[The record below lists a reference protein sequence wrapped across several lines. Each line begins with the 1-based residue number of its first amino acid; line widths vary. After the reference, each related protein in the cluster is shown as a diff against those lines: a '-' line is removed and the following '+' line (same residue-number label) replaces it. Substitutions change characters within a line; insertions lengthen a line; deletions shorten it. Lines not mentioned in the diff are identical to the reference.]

1 MDLGLSEQQEILKR
15 TAREFLEAE
24 CPTSLVRELEY
35 SEQGYSP
42 ELWKKMAH
50 LGWLGQAFPPEYGGE
65 GASLI
70 DQVVLFEEMG
80 RALLP
85 GPLLPSAV
93 LSGQALVRAGSE
105 NQKAGLLTGM
115 ARGETIVTAPLPEP
129 GTGPGE
135 GGLGLAAADGG
146 YLLNGALLFVP
157 YAHVANYV
165 LCAASSNGDGRAT
178 EDSRA
183 PGVTLL
189 LVDTGSPGV
198 TVNLMESVAG
208 YKQHEVLF
216 QDVRVPGDRVLG
228 QAGRGESPLAS
239 AREWATVVQC
249 AEMVGRAQKILEM
262 VVEYSKNRVQ
272 FGRPIGAFQAV
283 QHRCADLKLAVD
295 GAQLVTH
302 QAASKVAQGFPCPE
316 DIAMAKAA
324 AGALSR
330 LAVTAGHTI
339 FAGIAFTLDHD
350 MQLYTQRSK
359 LAEANLGD
367 TDFHLD
373 RLGDQMGL

>member
-15 TAREFLEAE
+15 TAREFLEAA
-24 CPTSLVRELEY
+24 CPISLVRELEH

-50 LGWLGQAFPPEYGGE
+50 LGWLGQAFPPEYGGD
-65 GASLI
+65 GASLM
-70 DQVVLFEEMG
+70 DQVVLFEEVG

-85 GPLLPSAV
+85 GPILPSSV
-93 LSGQALVRAGSE
+93 LSGQALVSAGSE
-105 NQKAGLLTGM
+105 DQKVDLLSGM
-115 ARGETIVTAPLPEP
+115 ARGETILTALLPEP
-129 GTGPGE
+129 GTGPGD
-135 GGLGLAAADGG
+135 GGPHLAASAGG

-157 YAHVANYV
+157 YAHVANYL
-165 LCAASSNGDGRAT
+165 LCAAGPGGN
-178 EDSRA
+178 SRA
-183 PGVTLL
+183 PEDAQEPEVTLL
-189 LVDTGSPGV
+189 LVDIKSTGV

-228 QAGRGESPLAS
+228 QAGRGESSLAS
-239 AREWATVVQC
+239 AREWVMVVQC
-249 AEMVGRAQKILEM
+249 AEMVGRAQTILEM
-262 VVEYSKNRVQ
+262 VVEYSKVRVQ

-302 QAASKVAQGFPCPE
+302 RAASKVTQGIPCSE

-339 FAGIAFTLDHD
+339 FAGIAFTMDHD

-359 LAEANLGD
+359 VAEANLGD

-373 RLGDQMGL
+373 RLGEQMGL

>member
-1 MDLGLSEQQEILKR
+1 MDLGLSEQQEILRR

-24 CPTSLVRELEY
+24 CPTSLVRELEH

-42 ELWKKMAH
+42 ELWKMMAH

-85 GPLLPSAV
+85 GPLLPSSV

-105 NQKAGLLTGM
+105 DQKAGLLTSM

-129 GTGPGE
+129 GFGPGD
-135 GGLGLAAADGG
+135 GGLRLTAAGAG
-146 YLLNGALLFVP
+146 YVLNGALLFVP
-157 YAHVANYV
+157 YAHITNYV
-165 LCAASSNGDGRAT
+165 LCAAGPNGNGNAP
-178 EDSRA
+178 EGPQA
-183 PGVTLL
+183 PGITLL
-189 LVDTGSPGV
+189 LVDARSPGL
-198 TVNLMESVAG
+198 TVNLLESVAD

-216 QDVRVPGDRVLG
+216 QDVTVPGERVVS
-228 QAGRGESPLAS
+228 QAGQGQSPLAS

-262 VVEYSKNRVQ
+262 VVEYSKVRVQ

-283 QHRCADLKLAVD
+283 QHRCADLKVAVD
-295 GAQLVTH
+295 GAQMVTH
-302 QAASKVAQGFPCPE
+302 RAAWRVTQGLPCSE
-316 DIAMAKAA
+316 DVAMAKAA

-330 LAVTAGHTI
+330 MAVTAGHTI
-339 FAGIAFTLDHD
+339 FAGIAFTMDHD
-350 MQLYTQRSK
+350 MQMYTQRSK
-359 LAEANLGD
+359 VAEANLGD

>member
-1 MDLGLSEQQEILKR
+1 MDLGLNEQQEILRR

-24 CPTSLVRELEY
+24 CPASLVRELEH

-42 ELWKKMAH
+42 ELWKKLAH
-50 LGWLGQAFPPEYGGE
+50 LGWLGQAFPAEYGGD

-70 DQVVLFEEMG
+70 DQVVLFEEVG

-85 GPLLPSAV
+85 GPLLPSSV
-93 LSGQALVRAGSE
+93 LSGQALSRAGSE
-105 NQKAGLLTGM
+105 DQKAGLLSSM
-115 ARGETIVTAPLPEP
+115 ARGETIVTAPLLEP
-129 GTGPGE
+129 GTSPGDS
-135 GGLGLAAADGG
+135 GLRLTAADGG
-146 YLLNGALLFVP
+146 YLLNGAMLFVP
-157 YAHVANYV
+157 YAHAANYV
-165 LCAASSNGDGRAT
+165 LCAAGAS
-178 EDSRA
+178 
-183 PGVTLL
+183 LF
-189 LVDTGSPGV
+189 LVDARSPGV

-216 QDVRVPGDRVLG
+216 QDVTVPEERILG
-228 QAGRGESPLAS
+228 RAGRGQASLAS

-249 AEMVGRAQKILEM
+249 AEMVGRARKILEM
-262 VVEYSKNRVQ
+262 VVEYSKARVQ

-283 QHRCADLKLAVD
+283 QHRCADLGVAVD

-302 QAASKVAQGFPCPE
+302 RAAWKVAQGLPCSE

-339 FAGIAFTLDHD
+339 FAGIAFTMDHD

-359 LAEANLGD
+359 VAEANLGD